1 MRGKTAVLRRGLVPN
16 IYVVSERD
24 NQSENPK
31 MTTSPT
37 LFVSGAGG
45 HLGRLVIDALLSK
58 GYDGKIIA
66 GTRDPSK
73 LPGLAGVEVRKA
85 DFTDKAGLV
94 KALAGV
100 DRFLLVS
107 TDTIGTR
114 LPQHL
119 IAIEAAKEAGIKEIA
134 YTSMPTPEAP
144 SAITFAPE
152 HLGTEEAIR
161 TSGIPYTILRMSW
174 YSENLLGSVPGH
186 IATGRWYTSTAGGK
200 VSHVTR
206 ADCAHAAA
214 GALLRAAANKTY
226 TVTGPEALSVAEIA
240 GIVSEL
246 TGRPLQVIDV
256 TDEQLGA
263 GAKAAG
269 VPEYVVEHFIV
280 AFDRNTREGKVA
292 LVTTAVEELWGKA
305 PTSVRDFL
313 AASLPA
319 LTQAA

>member
-1 MRGKTAVLRRGLVPN
+1 
-16 IYVVSERD
+16 
-24 NQSENPK
+24 
-31 MTTSPT
+31 MTEPT
-37 LFVSGAGG
+37 LFVSGASG
-45 HLGRLVIDALLSK
+45 HLGRLVIEALLSK
-58 GYDGKIIA
+58 GYQGKIIA
-66 GTRDPSK
+66 GTRDPAK
-73 LPGLAGVEVRKA
+73 LADLKRVEVRKA

-114 LPQHL
+114 LPQHVT
-119 IAIEAAKEAGIKEIA
+119 AIEAAKEAGVKEIA

-152 HLGTEEAIR
+152 HLGTEEAIKA
-161 TSGIPYTILRMSW
+161 SGIAYTILRMNW

-186 IATGRWYTSTAGGK
+186 VATGQWYTSTAGGK
-200 VSHVTR
+200 VSNVTR
-206 ADCAHAAA
+206 ADCALAAA

-226 TVTGPEALSVAEIA
+226 TVTGPEALSAADIA
-240 GIVSEL
+240 AIVSDL

-269 VPEYVVEHFIV
+269 VPDFVVDHFIV

-292 LVTTAVEELWGKA
+292 AVTNAVEELWGKA

-313 AASLPA
+313 AANLPA
-319 LTQAA
+319 LVKAA